1 MAREIQSR
9 PPLRDALGKWGASRA
24 GDLAGFKNQVVA
36 DGATGGAAVAAD
48 AEANLHLSE
57 EATDA
62 HSFTGLDPEDE
73 SVAMIAHTF
82 KRQGSEVITVTLS
95 QKIDGNT
102 SYTLD
107 AAGSAI
113 TVAGYADASGAYAYA
128 LLSAVGS
135 VTAVP

>member
-1 MAREIQSR
+1 M
-9 PPLRDALGKWGASRA
+9 
-24 GDLAGFKNQVVA
+24 VA
-36 DGATGGAAVAAD
+36 DASTGGAAVAAD
-48 AEANLHLSE
+48 REANLHVSE

-62 HSFTGLDPEDE
+62 FSFTGLDLEDE
-73 SVAMIAHTF
+73 SVAMTAHTF
-82 KRQGSEVITVTLS
+82 KRQASQVATVTLA
-95 QKIDGNT
+95 QAIDGNT

-113 TVAGYADASGAYAYA
+113 TVAGYVDASGAYAYA